1 MPASE
6 DVEVFPVSPGQK
18 RILVLDNVDPDDTA
32 YHLAQAFLIHGVL
45 DTSAFRAAFREVVQ
59 RHKSLRTVFQISDH
73 EYRQIVRSTVDAEV
87 EIVPVADRGGVLEI
101 LRERA
106 ERPFDAA
113 SGPLVRCVVAELPGD
128 EWGLLVCAH
137 RLIADDAS
145 LRILVADLAASYRR
159 SQTSQEPA
167 LAPVSSHY
175 PEYARLQSDELRSG
189 GLREHEEYWTKTL
202 SDAPRLLGLPT
213 DFARPQLRTAN
224 CASESVRIPAR
235 VVDSLVADS
244 RDCGTTLEVAL
255 LSAYQ
260 VFLSRL
266 SGQSDIVVGVED
278 QRGRTHDAQDSIG
291 PFADVL
297 AIRADLSGNP
307 AFREAL
313 RRVGQAVAD
322 ARTHGDIPFGAVLP
336 ALALERE
343 LSYDPV
349 FQTVYRF
356 EADPAA
362 DRVPDLPGAEVEPLP
377 LELNTARTDLELR
390 AAVVAGGEVAI
401 RLEYRSDLF
410 RAATVRRWV
419 GNFAVLVEGLAED
432 GFDAPVNRIA
442 LVAGAERTELLR
454 DWNATAVDVPD
465 QLVHEVIADRARLHP
480 DRSAVGCGD
489 SELSYGELDRRSDRL
504 GWYLRERGVGP
515 GTVVGLCLTRSLDMA
530 VAVLGVLKAGGAYV
544 PLDPAYPVQR
554 LEFMLEDSR
563 ARTVVTQGSIAE
575 RLRPTGVPLVVMD
588 GADADGIERAGGDLP
603 CTGSGVTAADTAY
616 IIYTS
621 GSTGRPKGVVI
632 DHRALTNLALAQRHD
647 FGIVP
652 DDRLLQFASFS
663 FDVSVSDM
671 FFVWTA
677 GAFLQIAKEDERL
690 GSALQDRLRESRITS
705 VTLPPAAV
713 ATLTWSPGTL
723 PDLHTL
729 VVGGEAFTAELVE
742 PWARDRRVV
751 DAYGPTESTVWTTL
765 AALSPGAP
773 PVIGRPLAN
782 LQVYV
787 LDDWLEPVPVGV
799 SGALYVGGT
808 GVAVGYAQRPQL
820 TAERFVADPFGP
832 PGSRMYGTGDIVRW
846 RSDGMLEFAGRAD
859 DQVKVRGYRIELG
872 EIAEALRS
880 HPLVNQAVVLARRDD
895 PGAGAGARLVAYV
908 LADFAGES
916 ADGVLREW
924 LAERLPS
931 YMVPEVFL
939 QVDEFPTTRAG
950 KVDRS
955 LLPVP
960 PATRPELGQDY
971 VAARN
976 PLEARI
982 AEVWAGALLVDRVGV
997 HDDFFGL
1004 GGNSLRLL
1012 AVRSQLR
1019 EGEPRIDVRLA
1030 DLFRFP
1036 TVASLADFL
1045 ERAERGG
1052 GRAAAVG
1059 GVVAGEGEGE
1069 GEGAVAVGGAV
1080 EADGGAPQSGTERK
1094 DLS

>member
-18 RILVLDNVDPDDTA
+18 RILVLDSVDPDDTA

-59 RHKSLRTVFQISDH
+59 RHKSLRTVFQISDR
-73 EYRQIVRSTVDAEV
+73 EYRQIVRSTAEAEV
-87 EIVPVADRGGVLEI
+87 EIVPVADRGGVAEI

-113 SGPLVRCVVAELPGD
+113 RGPLVRCVIAELPGG

-137 RLIADDAS
+137 RLVADDAS
-145 LRILVADLAASYRR
+145 LGVLVADLAASYRR
-159 SQTSQEPA
+159 SQTSGQPP

-175 PEYARLQSDELRSG
+175 PEYALRQSDQLQSG
-189 GLREHEEYWTKTL
+189 GLREHEEFWTKTL

-235 VVDSLVADS
+235 VVDALVAKS

-278 QRGRTHDAQDSIG
+278 QRGRTHDTQDAIG

-336 ALALERE
+336 ALALDRE

-362 DRVPDLPGAEVEPLP
+362 DRVPDLPGAKVEPLS

-390 AAVVAGGEVAI
+390 AAVVAGGDLAI

-410 RAATVRRWV
+410 RAATVIRWA

-432 GFDAPVNRIA
+432 FDAPVNRIA

-454 DWNATAVDVPD
+454 HWNATAVDVPD
-465 QLVHEVIADRARLHP
+465 QLVHEAVAERARLHP

-504 GWYLRERGVGP
+504 GWYLRDRGVGP

-544 PLDPAYPVQR
+544 PLDPAYPAQR

-563 ARTVVTQGSIAE
+563 ARTVITQDSIAE
-575 RLRPTGVPLVVMD
+575 RLRPTGVPLVVVD
-588 GADADGIERAGGDLP
+588 GADAEGIERAGGDLP

-690 GSALQDRLRESRITS
+690 GSTLQDRLRESRITS

-799 SGALYVGGT
+799 SGTLYVGGT
-808 GVAVGYAQRPQL
+808 GVAVGYARRPQL

-880 HPLVNQAVVLARRDD
+880 HPLVDQAVVLARRDD

-908 LADFAGES
+908 RADLAGQPV
-916 ADGVLREW
+916 DGMLREW
-924 LAERLPS
+924 LAERLPT

-960 PATRPELGQDY
+960 PATRPELGQVY
-971 VAARN
+971 VAARD

-982 AEVWAGALLVDRVGV
+982 ADVWAGALLVDRVGV

-1045 ERAERGG
+1045 ERSDRA
-1052 GRAAAVG
+1052 GRRPAAV
-1059 GVVAGEGEGE
+1059 
-1069 GEGAVAVGGAV
+1069 
-1080 EADGGAPQSGTERK
+1080 DGGAPQSGTERK
-1094 DLS
+1094 DLL